1 MIKLNVPSKN
11 SIRITNIIIVGS
23 VLINGYLFYIDSNF
37 DSQLSLENMLIF
49 FKNQKQNHSGILFNI
64 NKTY

>member
-37 DSQLSLENMLIF
+37 DSQLTLENMLIF
-49 FKNQKQNHSGILFNI
+49 FKNQK
-64 NKTY
+64 